1 MITITADQDIDPNG
15 THYGQDV
22 SYSSHATDVARQE
35 SEKLADYVWENY
47 IEPYEFE
54 GGIWLI
60 GAGNAFYA
68 VAKLIG
74 SKDTVYQRCR
84 GVIGFICQNAL
95 RPVSS
100 VSNNSPFISSWY
112 RERSRIFVSDNHD
125 VWRKQEEGKK
135 ISKRYGKLIKSPE
148 VGTTASESPV
158 GHRTDFPSLEHS
170 QFHDAEALA

>member
-1 MITITADQDIDPNG
+1 MITITADQGIDPKG
-15 THYGQDV
+15 LHYGQDV

-47 IEPYEFE
+47 IEPYDFE

-84 GVIGFICQNAL
+84 GVVGFICQNAL

-100 VSNNSPFISSWY
+100 VTNNSPFISSWY
-112 RERSRIFVSDNHD
+112 RERSKIYVSDNHD

-148 VGTTASESPV
+148 VSQIDTQAIVEQST
-158 GHRTDFPSLEHS
+158 SLT
-170 QFHDAEALA
+170 L